1 MDRKVMHRKLPGSA
15 AAASPQ
21 VSSHQPPASHLIQLT
36 AVSKVYGAGEA
47 AVRAVDQVTFTVHVG
62 EFVLFLGPSGSGK
75 TTLLSLIG
83 GLLRPTSGTIHVA
96 SVELQRL
103 SPPQLSRFR
112 LHQVGF
118 VFQSFQLLSALT
130 ARENVELVLRLGGY
144 APRVARQRAE
154 ELLSRF
160 GLGHRLTHLPADLSG
175 GEKQRVA
182 LARALA
188 LSPPLLIADEP
199 TGSLDSC
206 NAEEVILLLRRLV
219 DEERRTVLV
228 ASHDQRIIP
237 VASRVLHCRDG
248 RVVTSEPQLSSGH

>member
-1 MDRKVMHRKLPGSA
+1 MRRKSPVSA
-15 AAASPQ
+15 AGAPPHA
-21 VSSHQPPASHLIQLT
+21 VSRQPPASRLIQLT
-36 AVSKVYGAGEA
+36 AVSKVYGAGET
-47 AVRAVDQVTFTVHVG
+47 AVRAVDRVNLTIHAG
-62 EFVLFLGPSGSGK
+62 EFVLLLGPSGSGK

-83 GLLRPTSGTIHVA
+83 GLLRPTSGTVHVA
-96 SVELQRL
+96 GVELQRL
-103 SPPQLSRFR
+103 SPAALSRFR

-144 APRVARQRAE
+144 APRAARQRAE
-154 ELLSRF
+154 ELLTRF
-160 GLGHRLTHLPADLSG
+160 GLRHRLTHLPADLSG

-199 TGSLDSC
+199 TGSLDSR

-219 DEERRTVLV
+219 DDERRTVLV
-228 ASHDQRIIP
+228 ASHDQRIVP
-237 VASRVLHCRDG
+237 VASRVLSCEDG
-248 RVVTSEPQLSSGH
+248 HVTE